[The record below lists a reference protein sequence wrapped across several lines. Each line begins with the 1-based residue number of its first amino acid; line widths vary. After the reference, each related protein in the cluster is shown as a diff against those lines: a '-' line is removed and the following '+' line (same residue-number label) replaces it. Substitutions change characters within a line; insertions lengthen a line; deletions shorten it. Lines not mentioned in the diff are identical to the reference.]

1 MAAAKSIELG
11 PFQSILDSDQDGVI
25 RKELVI
31 YRKVGGHVIR
41 ESATREYH
49 RNGDYHDSIGSTPIV
64 KGDL

>member
-1 MAAAKSIELG
+1 MAAERPIELG
-11 PFQSILDSDQDGVI
+11 PFQTVYDSDQDGVI

-31 YRKVGGHVIR
+31 YRKTGGHVIR

-49 RNGDYHDSIGSTPIV
+49 NNGDYHDSIGSTPIV

>member
-1 MAAAKSIELG
+1 MAAERPIQLG
-11 PFQSILDSDQDGVI
+11 PFQTVYDSDQDGVI

-31 YRKVGGHVIR
+31 YRKVGQHVIR